1 VSTVTV
7 RRRLL
12 PLAETLGLMA
22 AVTLVGWVVGPAD
35 VAMSAPFAAPWTL
48 VTSVY
53 AHAGVFHLVSNAAV
67 VGLAGLPVA
76 LTTSRA
82 RFHLFFLGTGAV
94 AGVAQLVAGASGVL
108 GASGAAFA
116 LVGYVL
122 AANPVVGVVGDFLD
136 VPLRVGVAAV
146 ALVAVALT
154 VVLSGAGSALVAHFA
169 GAVLGLLAGWDRTLS
184 AGLDRAR

>member
-1 VSTVTV
+1 MTV

-12 PLAETLGLMA
+12 PLAETLGLMLA
-22 AVTLVGWVVGPAD
+22 ATAVGWVVGPTD

-48 VTSVY
+48 ATSVY
-53 AHAGVFHLVSNAAV
+53 AHAGPIHLLSNAAV
-67 VGLAGLPVA
+67 VGIAGFPVA
-76 LTTSRA
+76 LATSRT

-94 AGVAQLVAGASGVL
+94 AGVAQLVAGAAGVL

-136 VPLRVGVAAV
+136 VPLRVGVAAL
-146 ALVAVALT
+146 ALVAVVLT
-154 VVLSGAGSALVAHFA
+154 LLLSGAGSALVAHVT
-169 GAVLGLLAGWDRTLS
+169 GAALGLLAGWDRTLS
-184 AGLDRAR
+184 AGLDRAA